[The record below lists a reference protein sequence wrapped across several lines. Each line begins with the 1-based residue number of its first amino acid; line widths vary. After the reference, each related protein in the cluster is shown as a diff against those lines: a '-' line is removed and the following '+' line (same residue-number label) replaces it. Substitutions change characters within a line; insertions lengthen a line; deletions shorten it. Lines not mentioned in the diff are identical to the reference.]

1 MTASPENYLMLT
13 NQTAVVTGAAS
24 GIGRAI
30 ATTFARAG
38 ANVVIHTRSNE
49 SGLQETADIIA
60 DAGGADH
67 QIYGDISNKDD
78 CNAIISSA
86 WAWQDRLD
94 IWVNNAGADVLT
106 TESATKSFEEKL
118 DLLWHVDVLGTIRL
132 SRAVGERMS
141 AQGSGVII
149 NMGWDQAEVGQ
160 SGDSGQLFGPTK
172 AAIMAYSRSLAR
184 TLAPHVRVN
193 CLAPGWIRTSWGNEA
208 PNHWEQRATNEAL
221 MKRWGTPEDV
231 ANSAVYAAAPTSSF
245 ITGQTIQVN
254 GGLNHEQILPPQP

>member
-1 MTASPENYLMLT
+1 MQLKQ
-13 NQTAVVTGAAS
+13 QTAVITGASS

-30 ATTFARAG
+30 ALAFAQQGANLILHAKSNQAGLEDTAARAEKYG
-38 ANVVIHTRSNE
+38 IQCTIHLADLTCQE
-49 SGLQETADIIA
+49 SRERFVQTAFQTGKI
-60 DAGGADH
+60 
-67 QIYGDISNKDD
+67 N
-78 CNAIISSA
+78 
-86 WAWQDRLD
+86 
-94 IWVNNAGADVLT
+94 IWINNAGADILT
-106 TESATKSFEEKL
+106 NDNSKLSFTDKL
-118 DLLWHVDVLGTIRL
+118 QMLWAMDVQGTIEICRL
-132 SRAVGERMS
+132 IREPLTEVGKNSNAV
-141 AQGSGVII
+141 IL

>member
-1 MTASPENYLMLT
+1 MTASPENSLMLT

-60 DAGGADH
+60 DAGGAAH

-149 NMGWDQAEVGQ
+149 NMGWDQATQGMEGEP
-160 SGDSGQLFGPTK
+160 GELFGPTK
-172 AAIMAYSRSLAR
+172 GAIMAFTKSLAAS
-184 TLAPHVRVN
+184 LAPKVRVN
-193 CLAPGWIRTSWGNEA
+193 CLAPGWIQTKWGDDTSQYWND
-208 PNHWEQRATNEAL
+208 RAKAESL
-221 MKRWGTPEDV
+221 MNRWGSVDDV
-231 ANSAVYAAAPTSSF
+231 AAAALFLASPAATF
-245 ITGQTIQVN
+245 QTAQVLQVN
-254 GGLNHEQILPPQP
+254 GGFRYQHRPRS